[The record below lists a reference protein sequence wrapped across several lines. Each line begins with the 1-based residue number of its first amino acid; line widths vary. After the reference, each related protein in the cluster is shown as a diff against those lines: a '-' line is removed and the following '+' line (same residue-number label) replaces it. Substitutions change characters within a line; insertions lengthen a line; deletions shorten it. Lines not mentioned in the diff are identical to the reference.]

1 MKKTLI
7 NDYLAYLKLEYMQQ
21 NCRSLAKEAAQ
32 KSWDYLNYL
41 ETLLEGEALLR
52 KDKNVQRRIHAAR
65 FPMLKTLDEFLWDFP
80 EKINRLQV
88 QNLFRLEFISE
99 KANVAF
105 LGNVGLGKTH
115 LAIAL
120 GYAACLKGYR
130 VLFTTAID
138 MINTLQAA
146 QKASSLQLALKKY
159 LKPDVLI
166 IDELGY
172 LPIDRKGANLLF
184 CLITRRYQ
192 NNSIIFTTNKA
203 FNTWGSLFDNDEQIA
218 SAALDRLL
226 HKAEVIF
233 IEGKSFRMR
242 DKLKDAV
249 M

>member
-1 MKKTLI
+1 MGGGTFAIPPQISFLQ
-7 NDYLAYLKLEYMQQ
+7 YSRFLE
-21 NCRSLAKEAAQ
+21 
-32 KSWDYLNYL
+32 
-41 ETLLEGEALLR
+41 
-52 KDKNVQRRIHAAR
+52 V
-65 FPMLKTLDEFLWDFP
+65 PLKTT
-80 EKINRLQV
+80 K
-88 QNLFRLEFISE
+88 NL
-99 KANVAF
+99 

-146 QKASSLQLALKKY
+146 QKTSSLQSTLKKY

-166 IDELGY
+166 LDELGY

-184 CLITRRYQ
+184 CLISRRYQ

-203 FNTWGSLFDNDEQIA
+203 FNKWGPLFDNDEQIA

-226 HKAEVIF
+226 HNSKVIF
-233 IEGKSFRMR
+233 IEGKSFRMN
-242 DKLKDAV
+242 DKLKDGV
-249 M
+249 I

>member
-1 MKKTLI
+1 M
-7 NDYLAYLKLEYMQQ
+7 
-21 NCRSLAKEAAQ
+21 
-32 KSWDYLNYL
+32 
-41 ETLLEGEALLR
+41 
-52 KDKNVQRRIHAAR
+52 
-65 FPMLKTLDEFLWDFP
+65 
-80 EKINRLQV
+80 
-88 QNLFRLEFISE
+88 
-99 KANVAF
+99 
-105 LGNVGLGKTH
+105 
-115 LAIAL
+115 